1 MNKHQVE
8 YKGKTI
14 IYPSLY
20 DEDDAIEIVD
30 EMLATEHE
38 AIMNAKEIDFSYDI
52 VDLESEEFSDD
63 EDLPNVALDGKL
75 YRFDYPELK
84 GPIERK

>member
-1 MNKHQVE
+1 MSKHQVE

-14 IYPSLY
+14 TYPSLY

-30 EMLATEHE
+30 EMLATENA
-38 AIMNAKEIDFSYDI
+38 AIVNAKEIDFSYDL

-63 EDLPNVALDGKL
+63 KDLPNVALDGKL